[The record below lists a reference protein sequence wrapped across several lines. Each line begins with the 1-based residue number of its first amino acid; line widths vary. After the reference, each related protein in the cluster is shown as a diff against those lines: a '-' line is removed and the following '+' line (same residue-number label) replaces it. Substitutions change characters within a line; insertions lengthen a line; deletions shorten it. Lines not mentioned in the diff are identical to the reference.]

1 MTTGEHP
8 VQTGAERWRDSR
20 EMSPRK
26 WAKERAEGRILIN
39 LDLHKIFTILMENLV
54 KISDDRNLSKEKNN
68 YRKTEQK
75 TEMQSIIY
83 IWAGNILT

>member
-1 MTTGEHP
+1 
-8 VQTGAERWRDSR
+8 
-20 EMSPRK
+20 
-26 WAKERAEGRILIN
+26 
-39 LDLHKIFTILMENLV
+39 MENLV
-54 KISDDRNLSKEKNN
+54 KISDDDRNLSKENNN